1 MFADR
6 PVPAPVFEFDR
17 FELDVRRYE
26 LRRAGRR
33 LRLQRVPM
41 DLLILLVERN
51 GALVTRDEIVSRLWG
66 PDVAVDTQSSIN
78 TAVRKV
84 RQALG
89 DDGEQPRFVETVV
102 GKGYRFIGEVSARPD
117 AGEPAELGAK
127 LGDRRDVP
135 PLLENVPSVPEFQPV
150 EALATQAAPP
160 APPGNSPFQLPRPIA
175 GASDLRS
182 ETAGSLPKRLAA
194 AVAMLTLTGALVIGA
209 SGFFLP
215 GLTLRK
221 PDPMKIV
228 PFTALTGS
236 ESWPAFSPDGNQVAF
251 VWTGE
256 TGSSPHIYVK
266 PVDGGPPVKLT
277 EGPESD
283 SSPSWSRDGRFIAF
297 LRNESPGQI
306 ALYVMGTSGGHAR
319 KLALLAGPTDYRPAW
334 TPDGKGL
341 VAMHSEPPEA
351 PPSLFVVAIDSG
363 ERRRLTTAEATGT
376 GDWCPALSPDGRSLA
391 YLHNTGSRRLSPLSV
406 LPVDAS
412 GSPAGPPR
420 KIETGPTGFTDFDW
434 GADGR
439 SLIGETPS
447 GLVRV
452 PASGGVVE
460 PLPFPDGGQ
469 PTVAPRGNRLIYRLP
484 SRGTDIFRVPGPGA
498 SGAITKLISSTRQ
511 ESAPQYS
518 PDGQRV
524 VFVSNRTGS
533 EELWVTDGEGRQ
545 PKQITS
551 FGGPTVGSPG
561 WSPDGRQIAF
571 DSTAGG
577 GPGIYVVGSEGG
589 VAQRITSAGV
599 SSVRPSWSHKG
610 SWIYFG
616 SNQSGVWEIWRTD
629 LQGGSPIQVTRHGG
643 REAFEDSRGEFV
655 YYTKTAPLRG
665 IWRVPA
671 TGGEESSV
679 SGSGWQGRW
688 AVGGRGLYYLKGPD
702 QLEFLE
708 FSTMRP
714 LPLSTPG
721 IQLSE
726 SVANLI
732 AAAPDDRWI
741 LVTVVM
747 RSESH
752 LTLVQNFR

>member
-1 MFADR
+1 
-6 PVPAPVFEFDR
+6 
-17 FELDVRRYE
+17 
-26 LRRAGRR
+26 
-33 LRLQRVPM
+33 M

-51 GALVTRDEIVSRLWG
+51 GGLVTRDEIVSRLWG
-66 PDVAVDTQSSIN
+66 PGATVDTQSSIN
-78 TAVRKV
+78 TAVRKI

-102 GKGYRFIGEVSARPD
+102 GKGYRFIGEVSSP
-117 AGEPAELGAK
+117 K
-127 LGDRRDVP
+127 IGDRPDVP
-135 PLLENVPSVPEFQPV
+135 PMLENVPSVPEFQPV
-150 EALATQAAPP
+150 EASATQAAPP
-160 APPGNSPFQLPRPIA
+160 ALPKNGRGPRPLA

-194 AVAMLTLTGALVIGA
+194 AVAMVALAGALVIGA
-209 SGFFLP
+209 MGFLP
-215 GLTLRK
+215 GLTLHK
-221 PDPMKIV
+221 SDPLKIV

-251 VWTGE
+251 IWTGE

-277 EGPESD
+277 DGPESD
-283 SSPSWSRDGRFIAF
+283 SSPSWSRNGRFIAF
-297 LRNESPGQI
+297 LRIESPGHI
-306 ALYVMGTSGGHAR
+306 ATYVMRPSGGDAR
-319 KLALLAGPTDYRPAW
+319 RLALLAGPTGYRPAW

-341 VAMHSEPPEA
+341 VVMHSEPPEA
-351 PPSLFVVAIDSG
+351 PPSLFLLAIESG
-363 ERRRLTTAEATGT
+363 QRRRLTTAEATGT
-376 GDWCPALSPDGRSLA
+376 GDWCPAFSPDGRTLA
-391 YLHNTGSRRLSPLSV
+391 YLHNTGSRRLSPLSA

-420 KIETGPTGFTDFDW
+420 KIETGPAGFTDFDW
-434 GADGR
+434 SADGR

-452 PASGGVVE
+452 PASGGAVE

-469 PTVAPRGNRLIYRLP
+469 PTVAPRGNRLVYRLP

-498 SGAITKLISSTRQ
+498 SGAVTKLISSTRQ

-518 PDGQRV
+518 PDGTRV
-524 VFVSNRTGS
+524 VFISNRTGS
-533 EELWVTDGEGRQ
+533 EELWVTDSEGRQ
-545 PKQITS
+545 PRQVTS
-551 FGGPTVGSPG
+551 FGGSMVGSPR

-577 GPGIYVVGSEGG
+577 GPGIYVIGSEGG
-589 VAQRITSAGV
+589 AARRITPAGV
-599 SSVRPSWSHKG
+599 SSVRPSWSHQG
-610 SWIYFG
+610 SRIYFG
-616 SNQSGVWEIWRTD
+616 SDQSGVWEIWRAD
-629 LQGGSPIQVTRHGG
+629 LQGGSPIQVTRKGG
-643 REAFEDSRGEFV
+643 REAFEDARGEFV
-655 YYTKTAPLRG
+655 YYTKRSPLRG

-671 TGGEESSV
+671 TGGEESNV
-679 SGSGWQGRW
+679 SRFGLQGRW
-688 AVGGRGLYYLKGPD
+688 AVGGHGLYYLKGPD

-714 LPLSTPG
+714 LPLPTPG
-721 IQLSE
+721 LQLNE
-726 SVANLI
+726 SIANMI

-741 LVTVVM
+741 LLTMLV